1 MAESDSDAA
10 LYEYDAPSQVVDL
23 KELQN
28 AEGDDRWFGRFPFFF
43 RRSSFVPQ
51 VIAGHCF
58 NGACVRACVR
68 VLLVLGREA
77 HLKIPEG
84 PFMFD

>member
-58 NGACVRACVR
+58 NGACVRACAAR
-68 VLLVLGREA
+68 V
-77 HLKIPEG
+77 G
-84 PFMFD
+84 PRGAPQNTRRTVYV